1 MVAEIPF
8 QQFMNKKTIFLKS
21 IIFDNS
27 QLNPPPFTGIP
38 SVSMLV
44 LVGDG
49 IHNFADGI
57 AIGAAFRSSLT
68 IGATTS
74 VAVLLHELPH
84 EFGDFAIFVASGL
97 SVKKALTL
105 NLLSA
110 LSAYLGLFLGE
121 QRLC

>member
-1 MVAEIPF
+1 
-8 QQFMNKKTIFLKS
+8 
-21 IIFDNS
+21 
-27 QLNPPPFTGIP
+27 
-38 SVSMLV
+38 MLV

-57 AIGAAFRSSLT
+57 AIGAAFRASLT

-74 VAVLLHELPH
+74 AAVLLHELPH

-97 SVKKALTL
+97 SVKKALAL

-110 LSAYLGLFLGE
+110 LSAYLGLFIGTLFIGFPLLQLLLVVVEAVLGVVNYA
-121 QRLC
+121 